1 MKNLFLPVFLLIAI
15 TSTQAQECNKY
26 LESEVEDNFVTTG
39 AVYSKRAVFSQPTVL
54 DTRTASFRVLD
65 GNRFYFHLTSGNG
78 KDLIYGSDVILTFSN
93 GEDLTLRIEQMDRV
107 KEGSESVSH
116 ANCRIYTREH
126 AELFYSHRITK
137 INLVGMRQTFDI
149 GEKTQEKI
157 KHGAI
162 CIVEKVE
169 YDNMNFDSE
178 RRTKLIP
185 DMSGVS
191 FDVGSSSMII
201 MSGSVKCEF
210 EKDSIDA
217 NGSAYKLSKPKDIVT
232 SPYALKAQIAVV
244 SGKTYLYLTYSKDL
258 GNINKDSY
266 LIFRFKDGSTKEFK
280 HSGEFDTKENP
291 TFMVDVTTYKDI
303 FWNNE
308 LTMIR
313 LSYSE
318 YYADLAVAN
327 PTYVGSFLKYCFQ

>member
-1 MKNLFLPVFLLIAI
+1 MKHLILPALFLLAI
-15 TSTQAQECNKY
+15 NTTKAQECNKY
-26 LESEVEDNFVTTG
+26 LEAEIEDNVVSPD
-39 AVYSKRAVFSQPTVL
+39 AVYSKRAIFSQPTVL

-78 KDLIYGSDVILTFSN
+78 KDLIYGSDVVLTFSN
-93 GEDLTLRIEQMDRV
+93 GEDLTLRIEQMNRI
-107 KEGSESVSH
+107 KEGSESTTH
-116 ANCRIYTREH
+116 ANCRVYKKEH
-126 AELFYSHRITK
+126 VELFYAQRITK
-137 INLVGMRQTFDI
+137 INLVGIRETFEPS
-149 GEKTQEKI
+149 EKTQDKI

-162 CIVEKVE
+162 CIVEKVG
-169 YDNMNFDSE
+169 YDNLNFDSE

-191 FDVGSSSMII
+191 FDQGSSSMII

-210 EKDSIDA
+210 EKDSTDA
-217 NGSAYKLSKPKDIVT
+217 SGSAYKLSKSKDIVT
-232 SPYALKAQIAVV
+232 SPYALKAQIALV
-244 SGKTYLYLTYSKDL
+244 SGKTYLYLTYVKDL
-258 GNINKDSY
+258 GNINTDSY
-266 LIFRFKDGSTKEFK
+266 IVFKFKDGTTKQFNHSGEPSTKEN
-280 HSGEFDTKENP
+280 G
-291 TFMVDVTTYKDI
+291 TFMVDVSTYKDI

-308 LTMIR
+308 LTMVR